1 MQTVNDI
8 LESVATLSL
17 DEQCF
22 IVETLNKRIIE
33 LKRTHIIARIQE
45 AEHNYLAGDVMRGN
59 ASDLIKAVCDD

>member
-45 AEHNYLAGDVMRGN
+45 AEQNYLTGDVMRGN